1 MACLSCSSRCAGP
14 ALTAILSHAAHYW
27 QVLCALA
34 SGGSSRRT
42 WLLDAGILPLLHRLT
57 MERARDVAGGRG
69 TDWLYSKEC
78 RCSLVQTFDGGGRVT
93 ILLKSV
99 ALLKNVLTAAPPC
112 SAPVTRAELPSS
124 AGAYVEEGIPLCIQ
138 RQAVRLL
145 AMLAS
150 DNAGAAAVQDAG
162 WIPWLQDLAVS
173 TDLKLSSCASRA
185 LLHIESAAAAQ
196 RPGLTKLALPLH
208 AVPAPLLPLEQQGAA
223 AAAAAAG
230 AGQAAG
236 DAVRPP
242 SPVVAEAAEM
252 LGEARQKMAQVR
264 GASDVAD
271 SLLVSCLCC
280 MLASNACVQTL
291 GRCGARRPR
300 GGPSHAPDP
309 PSLLLSLLGRCG
321 GGWTGSWMLC
331 GLRCRSSS
339 GWSCRWA
346 HKF

>member
-1 MACLSCSSRCAGP
+1 M
-14 ALTAILSHAAHYW
+14 
-27 QVLCALA
+27 
-34 SGGSSRRT
+34 
-42 WLLDAGILPLLHRLT
+42 
-57 MERARDVAGGRG
+57 
-69 TDWLYSKEC
+69 
-78 RCSLVQTFDGGGRVT
+78 
-93 ILLKSV
+93 
-99 ALLKNVLTAAPPC
+99 
-112 SAPVTRAELPSS
+112 
-124 AGAYVEEGIPLCIQ
+124 EEGIPLCIQ

-223 AAAAAAG
+223 AAATAAG

-236 DAVRPP
+236 DAARPP

-264 GASDVAD
+264 AGPGLPACVACP
-271 SLLVSCLCC
+271 CLCC
-280 MLASNACVQTL
+280 MLVSNVCVHTL
-291 GRCGARRPR
+291 GRRGARRLGMGRPMHSTLPPPCCPCWAGAAAAGPAAGCCAACGAGAAAAGHA
-300 GGPSHAPDP
+300 GGCTDRRKLDTVSM
-309 PSLLLSLLGRCG
+309 LSSMNLMWPCA
-321 GGWTGSWMLC
+321 C
-331 GLRCRSSS
+331 V
-339 GWSCRWA
+339 
-346 HKF
+346 